1 VVVAVLALLAGCGV
15 PTGADTFSEIPPDEI
30 QFGLDATSTTTST
43 TTTTST
49 VPELPQTTLLE
60 TTTTIRLEPAF
71 IYFLSRGRL
80 QPVTIELPAGFSSDQ
95 VADKLEEG
103 PPPDV
108 ALDTLIE
115 DGLIISSAES
125 GGVLT
130 VDLDD
135 EIFDRIPSTEQT
147 EAIGQIVLTMTSS
160 LRLVGQLT
168 FTLEGDPIPV
178 KKGNGLSSAP
188 GEPVS
193 FDDYENL
200 LAAPRPQSV
209 EDTTTTVTATTVT
222 ATTAPAIETPAG
234 TAPAPTEPT
243 TAPPLAPTTAP
254 P

>member
-1 VVVAVLALLAGCGV
+1 VSRCGTVLGRIRVLTAVPLAVGVLASLAGCGV
-15 PTGADTFSEIPPDEI
+15 PTGSDTFSEIPPDEI
-30 QFGLDATSTTTST
+30 QYGLDATSTTTST

-108 ALDTLIE
+108 ALDTLI
-115 DGLIISSAES
+115 
-125 GGVLT
+125 
-130 VDLDD
+130 VDLDGD
-135 EIFDRIPSTEQT
+135 IFDRIPSTEQT

-160 LRLVGQLT
+160 LRLVGQVT

-193 FDDYENL
+193 FDDYAIL
-200 LAAPRPQSV
+200 LAAPRPQAV
-209 EDTTTTVTATTVT
+209 EETS
-222 ATTAPAIETPAG
+222 TTAPTGP
-234 TAPAPTEPT
+234 
-243 TAPPLAPTTAP
+243 TAPPTTPAP
-254 P
+254 

>member
-1 VVVAVLALLAGCGV
+1 MSRHDPDLRRFRVAVSVPVVVGALALLAACGV

-43 TTTTST
+43 TTTTTT

-115 DGLIISSAES
+115 DGLIVSSLES

-130 VDLDD
+130 VDLDGD
-135 EIFDRIPSTEQT
+135 IFDRIPSTEQT

-160 LRLVGQLT
+160 LRLVGQVT

-178 KKGNGLSSAP
+178 KKGNGLSSDA

-193 FDDYENL
+193 FDDYAIL
-200 LAAPRPQSV
+200 LAAPRSRAV
-209 EDTTTTVTATTVT
+209 EDPST
-222 ATTAPAIETPAG
+222 
-234 TAPAPTEPT
+234 TEPT
-243 TAPPLAPTTAP
+243 APPTAPPTTPAP
-254 P
+254 